1 MNIRWIFTNH
11 VIYVQATGSLNY
23 KDINVVS
30 TQEKGD
36 TGRALKSFMIIKK
49 K

>member
-1 MNIRWIFTNH
+1 MAYDGGSYT
-11 VIYVQATGSLNY
+11 SLNN
-23 KDINVVS
+23 KDKNDVS